1 MCSNYAAQKDYGMK
15 LKNIIDDG
23 IKKGIYSVTVDTTL
37 SNLKKNQD
45 FHRRN
50 FKSKYDR

>member
-23 IKKGIYSVTVDTTL
+23 LKKGIYSLTVDTTL
-37 SNLKKNQD
+37 SKLKK
-45 FHRRN
+45 
-50 FKSKYDR
+50 KSRFSSPKFQK

>member
-23 IKKGIYSVTVDTTL
+23 IKKGFYSLTVDTTL
-37 SNLKKNQD
+37 SNFKK
-45 FHRRN
+45 
-50 FKSKYDR
+50 KSRFSSPKFQK